1 MPDLKDVIKDNQI
14 IIDRQKFQI
23 EQLQKD
29 LHKMFIKIKELN
41 ASLGKDKDNGQ
52 TRDSR

>member
-1 MPDLKDVIKDNQI
+1 MPDLKDIIKDNQTTI
-14 IIDRQKFQI
+14 NKQKYQI

-29 LHKMFIKIKELN
+29 LYKMFVKIKELN
-41 ASLGKDKDNGQ
+41 ASLERDKDDGQ